1 MCLFL
6 PTCLPTLT
14 TGVLRGRNRSCP
26 IKVALGSLI
35 PTVHHVLP
43 VDSLAEDTHT
53 TVPLCWSL
61 LTFRAVYLPSTAGPK
76 WFLNN

>member
-14 TGVLRGRNRSCP
+14 TGVLRGRNRSRP
-26 IKVALGSLI
+26 IKVVLGSLI

-43 VDSLAEDTHT
+43 VDSLAEDTQT